1 MDNIDK
7 LFGQHPF
14 IYHIN
19 GKYYAFGAGVCA
31 ECDGNS
37 ALLERRYKDFEDSL
51 GIKLDDKEAWEIFHK
66 LSAEASFAG
75 KKSEERI
82 RTKECFDKMNFSEE
96 DKTNLKKQI
105 DRYRKYWKEHH
116 LSQFC
121 NR

>member
-7 LFGQHPF
+7 IFGQHPF

-51 GIKLDDKEAWEIFHK
+51 TIKKRGRY
-66 LSAEASFAG
+66 STSFQQ
-75 KKSEERI
+75 KRVLRER
-82 RTKECFDKMNFSEE
+82 KVKNA
-96 DKTNLKKQI
+96 
-105 DRYRKYWKEHH
+105 
-116 LSQFC
+116 
-121 NR
+121 

>member
-1 MDNIDK
+1 MDYIDK

-14 IYHIN
+14 IYYIN
-19 GKYYAFGAGVCA
+19 GKYYAFGFGVCV

-51 GIKLDDKEAWEIFHK
+51 DMKLDDKEAWEIFHK

-75 KKSEERI
+75 KKSEECI
-82 RTKECFDKMNFSEE
+82 RTKEEFGKMDFSEE

-105 DRYRKYWKEHH
+105 NRYRKYWEERH
-116 LSQFC
+116 LSQFF
-121 NR
+121 N

>member
-7 LFGQHPF
+7 IFGQHPF

-37 ALLERRYKDFEDSL
+37 ALLERRYKDS
-51 GIKLDDKEAWEIFHK
+51 WEIFHK